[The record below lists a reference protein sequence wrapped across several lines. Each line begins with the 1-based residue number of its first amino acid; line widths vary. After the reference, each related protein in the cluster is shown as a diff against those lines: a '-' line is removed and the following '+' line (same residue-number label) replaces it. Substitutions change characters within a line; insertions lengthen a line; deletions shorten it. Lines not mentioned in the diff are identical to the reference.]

1 VTLTACDG
9 RPSPRGGR
17 RREKALEG
25 GGSRVAFPSMWQLM
39 NTVRHYPWG
48 SRTVIPEL
56 LGEQSPAD
64 RPYAELWMG
73 AHPDAPSVLS
83 DGTPLDKAIAQRSEA
98 LLGPEVRE
106 RFGDRLPFLM
116 KVLAAEQPLSLQAH
130 PTNEQAQAGFAAE
143 EAAGVPRDDST
154 RTFKDPFH
162 KPELLLALTPFEAL
176 CGFRP
181 VEESLHCLAKLQVP
195 ELKPTIAA
203 LARGGLRAAIPQLL
217 ALPPEHRAALVSAVA
232 VAAAR
237 FVAAHDPEFINTYRW
252 AASLA
257 ETYPGDPGVVISL
270 MCNHLKLAPGE
281 AVFLPAGNLHAY
293 LSGAGV
299 EVMASSDNVLRGGL
313 TGKHVDLAAL
323 IEVLD
328 FTDGRVPVIHP
339 VLGPGGLRYPVPV
352 EDFDLTRIQLDGQSG
367 ALTTRGPQ
375 VLLCTEGTAVLSS
388 ADEEL
393 SVAQGQSAFVPAGAP
408 VSARG
413 PAVLYRAT
421 TNLA

>member
-1 VTLTACDG
+1 
-9 RPSPRGGR
+9 
-17 RREKALEG
+17 
-25 GGSRVAFPSMWQLM
+25 MWSLM

-56 LGEQSPAD
+56 LGETSPAE

-83 DGTPLDKAIAQRSEA
+83 NGTPLDKAIEEEPEF
-98 LLGPEVRE
+98 LLGAQVRD
-106 RFGDRLPFLM
+106 RFGTRLPFLM

-143 EAAGVPRDDST
+143 EAAGVPRDDPT

-162 KPELLLALTPFEAL
+162 KPELLLALTTFEAL

-203 LARGGLRAAIPQLL
+203 LARGGLRAAIPQLI
-217 ALPPEHRAALVSAVA
+217 ALSPETRAVLVSAVA
-232 VAAAR
+232 EAAGR
-237 FVAAHDPEFINTYRW
+237 FVAAHDPEFMNTYRW

-257 ETYPGDPGVVISL
+257 ATYPGDPGVVISL

-299 EVMASSDNVLRGGL
+299 EVMAGSDNVLRGGL
-313 TGKHVDLAAL
+313 TAKHVDLAAL

-352 EDFDLTRIQLDGQSG
+352 EDFDLTRCQLDAQSG
-367 ALTTRGPQ
+367 SLTTRGPQ
-375 VLLCTEGTAVLSS
+375 VLLCTEGSAVLAS
-388 ADEEL
+388 ADGEVTLEKG
-393 SVAQGQSAFVPAGAP
+393 ASAFVPAGTP

-413 PAVLYRAT
+413 PAVLYRVT
-421 TNLA
+421 TNLS